1 MQPTAWDF
9 QNQLMAILNSAQQKG
24 EPHIDVESNNLHAQ
38 VVGQSDSIQKTAVC
52 GEVMKRMMR
61 TGDSIVNE
69 LPDGKGVTIR
79 YVFSRSGQA

>member
-38 VVGQSDSIQKTAVC
+38 VVGQSDSIQRPTVC

-61 TGDSIVNE
+61 PGDSIVNE
-69 LPDGKGVTIR
+69 LPGEKSVTIR
-79 YVFSRSGQA
+79 YIFRQPALT